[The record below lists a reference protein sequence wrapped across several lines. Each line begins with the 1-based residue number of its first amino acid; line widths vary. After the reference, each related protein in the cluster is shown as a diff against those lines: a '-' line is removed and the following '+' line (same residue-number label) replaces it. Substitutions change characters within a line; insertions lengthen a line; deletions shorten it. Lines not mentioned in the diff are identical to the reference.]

1 MRRVSIFPRSWLYH
15 KFLGIKEL
23 GDLAA
28 AMGACEKG
36 LSTLDTLTSE
46 LTPIQLEMKKE
57 MENKLDGIKKQI
69 VFQKN
74 TLVLSDEANTGN
86 SPWERAEA
94 MIPDLAEALR
104 NGDEQGAL
112 SCVSF
117 HLPKLILRRHS

>member
-1 MRRVSIFPRSWLYH
+1 
-15 KFLGIKEL
+15 
-23 GDLAA
+23 
-28 AMGACEKG
+28 MGACEKG

-46 LTPIQLEMKKE
+46 PTPIQLEMKKE
-57 MENKLDGIKKQI
+57 METKLDGIKKQI
-69 VFQKN
+69 AFQKN
-74 TLVLSDEANTGN
+74 TLVLSEEANTGN

-117 HLPKLILRRHS
+117 QLPKLIFT